1 MYTFQH
7 YKFITTP
14 LSKIL
19 EDGVN
24 ASRGIGSG
32 IETYPLCDY
41 IMQSIF
47 LKMTGAQEQKMKCIC
62 WELATNDYEYR
73 YKYLKKNYGECSD
86 YNSKNSVY
94 SDIIQQITKLNPDFS
109 IYSIMENIEITNE
122 EQEEIRNNY
131 INKEINKGIKN
142 ENKRRKE
149 KEKNILTEDE
159 KNKMRL
165 GMQSSLQKKM
175 KDINISELYR
185 GKRNEKLINQIV
197 DKIFFNAG
205 WNQKEYKDFQ
215 DNYKKVFCPSFFITS
230 NNGLFAPNL
239 QNHYD
244 EIVYKHRNR
253 CAHNLTS
260 YQQDLPTLSTLANP
274 DYIYHNYF
282 FRFAILILIDEIFI
296 CLYKKYVEALENNIN
311 W

>member
-1 MYTFQH
+1 MYKSQH

-62 WELATNDYEYR
+62 WEMATNDYKYR
-73 YKYLKKNYGECSD
+73 YEYLNNKNYGEHSD
-86 YNSKNSVY
+86 YKSKNSIY
-94 SDIIQQITKLNPDFS
+94 KDLIKQIPQFS
-109 IYSIMENIEITNE
+109 ISIITTEISNVKNT
-122 EQEEIRNNY
+122 
-131 INKEINKGIKN
+131 INDILGNTCLYFAQQKSFMNFMSDNKVLKDNQIK
-142 ENKRRKE
+142 
-149 KEKNILTEDE
+149 
-159 KNKMRL
+159 
-165 GMQSSLQKKM
+165 QSQSNSYPLFQSDLQK
-175 KDINISELYR
+175 Y
-185 GKRNEKLINQIV
+185 
-197 DKIFFNAG
+197 
-205 WNQKEYKDFQ
+205 
-215 DNYKKVFCPSFFITS
+215 
-230 NNGLFAPNL
+230 
-239 QNHYD
+239 YD
-244 EIVYKHRNR
+244 EIVYDHRNR

-260 YQQDLPTLSTLANP
+260 YQQNLPTLNTLANP
-274 DYIYHNYF
+274 DYIYRNYF

-296 CLYKKYVEALENNIN
+296 CLYKKYIEVLVNNIN

>member
-62 WELATNDYEYR
+62 WEMATNDYDYR
-73 YKYLKKNYGECSD
+73 YDYLNKKSYGEHSD
-86 YNSKNSVY
+86 YKSKNNIYNDLIKQIPQFDINFISTDILAVKSTIVAVLGGTNLCATQQKSFLDFR
-94 SDIIQQITKLNPDFS
+94 SDSKVLKNTQIKQKQDKSYPLF
-109 IYSIMENIEITNE
+109 
-122 EQEEIRNNY
+122 
-131 INKEINKGIKN
+131 
-142 ENKRRKE
+142 
-149 KEKNILTEDE
+149 
-159 KNKMRL
+159 
-165 GMQSSLQKKM
+165 QSELQK
-175 KDINISELYR
+175 Y
-185 GKRNEKLINQIV
+185 
-197 DKIFFNAG
+197 
-205 WNQKEYKDFQ
+205 
-215 DNYKKVFCPSFFITS
+215 
-230 NNGLFAPNL
+230 
-239 QNHYD
+239 YD

-274 DYIYHNYF
+274 DFIYHNYF